1 MKKEVD
7 KSIGLRIREKRDALG
22 YSRELFAEKAE
33 MSPTFLANIEAGS
46 IGFSESTLVKM
57 CRVLGVSADFI
68 LFGSERTTAFSKIS
82 EMLSGLDE
90 RYLPHAE
97 ALVAAYVRSI
107 LLAEEQE

>member
-33 MSPTFLANIEAGS
+33 MSPTFLANIESGS
-46 IGFSESTLVKM
+46 IGFSESTLIKM
-57 CRVLGVSADFI
+57 CKVLGVSADFI
-68 LFGSERTTAFSKIS
+68 LFGKERTTTYAKIS

-90 RYLPHAE
+90 QYLPHVE
-97 ALVAAYVRSI
+97 ALVAAYIKSI
-107 LLAEEQE
+107 LLAEEKK